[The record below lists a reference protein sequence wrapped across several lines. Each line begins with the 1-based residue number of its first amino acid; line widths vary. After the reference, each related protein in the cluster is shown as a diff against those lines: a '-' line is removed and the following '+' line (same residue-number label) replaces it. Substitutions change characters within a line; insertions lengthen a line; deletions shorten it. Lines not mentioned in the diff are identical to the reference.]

1 MTCAKAQEFLAD
13 DTVVIKSETSANKE
27 RWNRKQAL
35 ELARQAERVVAMKG
49 KKVVT
54 LDMTAKPP
62 PDDATLL
69 AHLLGPTGNLRAP
82 TVRKGKTLLVGF
94 NRDVYKEMFSDS

>member
-27 RWNRKQAL
+27 RWNRRQAL
-35 ELARQAERVVAMKG
+35 ELARQAQRVIAMKG

-62 PDDATLL
+62 PNDATVLEL
-69 AHLLGPTGNLRAP
+69 LLGPTGNLRAP
-82 TVRKGKTLLVGF
+82 TVRKGKTLLVGY
-94 NRDVYKEMFSDS
+94 NAMVYREALGKG